1 MTEKEKD
8 QYIESLELQV
18 SELLEQ
24 KLDIPVL
31 LKAQQEFLT
40 QKYAEKDY
48 LLSENK
54 RLNEEIGRLTR
65 TILLN
70 YNYIDYLLNSFWWKA
85 SFPFRLVSRK
95 IKSIRRKKLP
105 TSYFIHNIHID
116 NEPEP
121 LDTSVSVLIFAY
133 NAGKEFSLQLS
144 NLKKQKLVKD
154 IEIIVFDRGSTDGT
168 VNLAKKEGATVIDI
182 KNLNLTDEEVYEKSL
197 SKIHGK
203 YVVLMDQNK
212 VVNSQYWIYQAV
224 KPLLEERATVVS
236 FFRDQAK
243 YDADVIRSAAYYPEL
258 KDRICAIADERVIF
272 LPENRDIIQYICPII
287 LDKSAILVKKKIS
300 NFMYI

>member
-1 MTEKEKD
+1 M
-8 QYIESLELQV
+8 
-18 SELLEQ
+18 
-24 KLDIPVL
+24 
-31 LKAQQEFLT
+31 
-40 QKYAEKDY
+40 
-48 LLSENK
+48 
-54 RLNEEIGRLTR
+54 
-65 TILLN
+65 
-70 YNYIDYLLNSFWWKA
+70 
-85 SFPFRLVSRK
+85 
-95 IKSIRRKKLP
+95 
-105 TSYFIHNIHID
+105 
-116 NEPEP
+116 
-121 LDTSVSVLIFAY
+121 
-133 NAGKEFSLQLS
+133 
-144 NLKKQKLVKD
+144 
-154 IEIIVFDRGSTDGT
+154 
-168 VNLAKKEGATVIDI
+168 
-182 KNLNLTDEEVYEKSL
+182 

-258 KDRICAIADERVIF
+258 KDRICEIADERVIF